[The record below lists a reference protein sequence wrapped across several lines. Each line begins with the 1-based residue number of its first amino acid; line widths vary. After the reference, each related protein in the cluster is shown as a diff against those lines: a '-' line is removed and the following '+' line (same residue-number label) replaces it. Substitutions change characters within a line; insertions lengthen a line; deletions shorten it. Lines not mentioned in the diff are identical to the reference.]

1 MMSLLLKFPDTHQ
14 SLFMLTLYNIKND

>member
-1 MMSLLLKFPDTHQ
+1 MSLLLKFPDTHQ